1 MPDLVEI
8 VKNFANLLM
17 IMILPFGDWNIKSRL
32 LFFIDAPVS
41 WSFK

>member
-1 MPDLVEI
+1 MPGLVEI
-8 VKNFANLLM
+8 VKNFVNFLM
-17 IMILPFGDWNIKSRL
+17 IMILSFGDWNIKSRL

>member
-17 IMILPFGDWNIKSRL
+17 IMIFAIRGLEY
-32 LFFIDAPVS
+32 
-41 WSFK
+41 

>member
-1 MPDLVEI
+1 
-8 VKNFANLLM
+8 
-17 IMILPFGDWNIKSRL
+17 MILPFGDWNIKSRL